1 MKNYYATCRRTLGVD
16 RSAVSINRHN
26 FMNIMKKRK
35 VRTLNDVEIEYFE
48 KHPKEIKQYLEVALE
63 EYQKDGNEKVFLA
76 SLAVIAKVKGR
87 FSKVS
92 KETGLNREHLY
103 RALSKEGDPKFSTV
117 MQVLHSLGLSL
128 KVA

>member
-1 MKNYYATCRRTLGVD
+1 
-16 RSAVSINRHN
+16 
-26 FMNIMKKRK
+26 MKKRK